1 MRFVVLLATA
11 AVATVASADSD
22 PLALRTDTSWMP
34 FRRLDQSAYANIED
48 FSGYNMQFGKCAR
61 VKVPQNNNDDNEGN
75 SYFAN
80 GRYHAQYLQYAS
92 FFLCQ
97 DDGTS
102 TCSCDYTTEYVTDL
116 QTYLENNI
124 EYLQGMC
131 EACSAQCNRRRLEDE
146 EEEDAAYEYQP
157 DCSTCANT
165 CSGINSNDG
174 NPDETD
180 YLECQEAFEDEES
193 GLQFYSAP
201 KCDSNGNVVIGL
213 FYDDEC
219 TVKTAVTYDIGFS
232 YGTFKAIENSC
243 ISCSDGLCENLYE
256 DALHCV
262 DGNTMNGNDDDMPV
276 CKTYKTMAARTYSER
291 KKKLKILPFVIVPLV
306 LVGCIVSSSYTYYVR
321 HQRKATTPLANLD
334 QTPLP
339 PIT

>member
-1 MRFVVLLATA
+1 MHSVALLATA
-11 AVATVASADSD
+11 AVATIVNAD

-34 FRRLDQSAYANIED
+34 SRRLDQSSYVNIDD
-48 FSGYNMQFGKCAR
+48 FAEYNMQFGKCAR

-80 GRYHAQYLQYAS
+80 GRYHAQYQQYAS
-92 FFLCQ
+92 FFLCH

-116 QTYLENNI
+116 QTYLEKNI

-131 EACSAQCNRRRLEDE
+131 EACSAQCNRRRLQDEEDE
-146 EEEDAAYEYQP
+146 VEEDAGYAYQA
-157 DCSTCANT
+157 DCSTCVNT
-165 CSGINSNDG
+165 CSAVNSNDG
-174 NPDETD
+174 APDETD
-180 YLECQEAFEDEES
+180 YLECQEAYEDEES
-193 GLQFYSAP
+193 GIQYYSAP

-219 TVKTAVTYDIGFS
+219 TVKTAVTYDNGFT
-232 YGTFKAIENSC
+232 YGIFKTIENSC
-243 ISCSDGLCENLYE
+243 IACSDGLCEDLY
-256 DALHCV
+256 DGALHCV
-262 DGNTMNGNDDDMPV
+262 NGNTMNGNDDDMPV

-291 KKKLKILPFVIVPLV
+291 KKKLKILPFVVAALV
-306 LVGCIVSSSYTYYVR
+306 LVGCILSSTYTYYVR

-334 QTPLP
+334 QTLP